1 MDFVAARD
9 PDTNAE
15 VKFRYYDHLLESI
28 APQGGHLQG
37 GTSAELF
44 GRSFHLL
51 SAVQPEAVNYVR
63 CRFGTHDPIPATI
76 DTDAITGAAY
86 IKCASSNSEVYGRID
101 TGYEFVAVA
110 INAYGQFA
118 GNFLPTL
125 EGANGC
131 IANEDKC
138 AKFKYYTESVFSL
151 WPVSGPVVGGSDVT
165 ISGLFS
171 PGYDGV
177 RTSARCLFKQRGVST
192 LTQLEP
198 TSVQCPSLPIPAQG
212 NQTHYAYEMGVA
224 LNGAYID
231 DDSSDYVSIRAMCP
245 PGAVS
250 NYQRFVQY
258 TQRVD
263 AIDPTGGPTEGGT
276 VVTVR
281 GAGFLPIDTPDL
293 VPPLL
298 APSARCL
305 WQCTPRPDN
314 PQQCQEGGEESEPV
328 MTRPT
333 RVTPTE
339 IVCASPARLGL
350 GARFRARVRLRVRV
364 S

>member
-1 MDFVAARD
+1 
-9 PDTNAE
+9 
-15 VKFRYYDHLLESI
+15 
-28 APQGGHLQG
+28 
-37 GTSAELF
+37 
-44 GRSFHLL
+44 
-51 SAVQPEAVNYVR
+51 
-63 CRFGTHDPIPATI
+63 
-76 DTDAITGAAY
+76 
-86 IKCASSNSEVYGRID
+86 
-101 TGYEFVAVA
+101 
-110 INAYGQFA
+110 
-118 GNFLPTL
+118 
-125 EGANGC
+125 
-131 IANEDKC
+131 
-138 AKFKYYTESVFSL
+138 
-151 WPVSGPVVGGSDVT
+151 
-165 ISGLFS
+165 
-171 PGYDGV
+171 
-177 RTSARCLFKQRGVST
+177 
-192 LTQLEP
+192 
-198 TSVQCPSLPIPAQG
+198 
-212 NQTHYAYEMGVA
+212 MGVA

-314 PQQCQEGGEESEPV
+314 PQQCQEGGEESEAV
-328 MTRPT
+328 MTKPT

>member
-1 MDFVAARD
+1 MRVRVWVRVRVRVRPPTPT
-9 PDTNAE
+9 PDT
-15 VKFRYYDHLLESI
+15 
-28 APQGGHLQG
+28 
-37 GTSAELF
+37 
-44 GRSFHLL
+44 
-51 SAVQPEAVNYVR
+51 VQ
-63 CRFGTHDPIPATI
+63 
-76 DTDAITGAAY
+76 
-86 IKCASSNSEVYGRID
+86 CASLSIPPE
-101 TGYEFVAVA
+101 
-110 INAYGQFA
+110 
-118 GNFLPTL
+118 GN
-125 EGANGC
+125 
-131 IANEDKC
+131 
-138 AKFKYYTESVFSL
+138 
-151 WPVSGPVVGGSDVT
+151 
-165 ISGLFS
+165 
-171 PGYDGV
+171 
-177 RTSARCLFKQRGVST
+177 R
-192 LTQLEP
+192 
-198 TSVQCPSLPIPAQG
+198 
-212 NQTHYAYEMGVA
+212 THYDFEMGVA